1 MDLLEV
7 NQVKTSKIIGYFL
20 GLLFI
25 MMPFVYSVHAVDVP
39 KPDQNDINT
48 FNQILEPVMKVYN
61 FVKYSAS
68 VLALLFLIFAAI
80 SMFTND
86 NPMEKDKAKSKIMYI
101 VVGLILI
108 WVAPIVM
115 CSPVTYVTSTI
126 S

>member
-86 NPMEKDKAKSKIMYI
+86 NPMEKDKAKTRVMYI
-101 VVGLILI
+101 VVGLIVI
-108 WVAPIVM
+108 WIAPIAVNYLT
-115 CSPVTYVTSTI
+115 V
-126 S
+126 